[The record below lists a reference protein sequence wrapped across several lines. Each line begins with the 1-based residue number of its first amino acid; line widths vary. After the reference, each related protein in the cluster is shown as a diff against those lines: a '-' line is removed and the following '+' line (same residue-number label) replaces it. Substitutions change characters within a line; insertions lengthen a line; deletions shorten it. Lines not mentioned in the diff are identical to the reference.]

1 MDDLDT
7 LLELAR
13 DVPVS
18 QEEREEQRISFA
30 YGNARLSN
38 PRITRDAMKKT
49 AAQLAAN
56 PVTIRVPNQ
65 SRQGRG

>member
-13 DVPVS
+13 DIPVS
-18 QEEREEQRISFA
+18 QEEREEQRLSFA

-38 PRITRDAMKKT
+38 PRITRDSMKE
-49 AAQLAAN
+49 AAAHLAAN
-56 PVTIRVPNQ
+56 PVTIVVP
-65 SRQGRG
+65 SK